1 MTTTAANPTNFALS
15 EEHNLVRI
23 SVRAMLQ
30 RLEPRRAEFR
40 KLAREKRFPEE
51 LWQGF
56 AEVGLLGCL
65 VPEAYGGNGSGLLAL
80 TIGFE
85 EICANGFSPGLL
97 LVTAMDSACI
107 LKNGSEEIKQRFLPK
122 VADGSLKLCFAITE
136 PDAGTNT
143 FRLSTTAKRDGDPS
157 AAPDGALRAGSY
169 VLNGQKTFIS
179 GADVADYMLVVART
193 TTLEE
198 LEAQGKPKSHGLSL
212 FLVETQSKG
221 LTKTPIDIGLTEEL
235 TQFQLFFDNVEV
247 PADHLVGQ
255 EDNGTFAMFNSLNPE
270 RILAA
275 AICAGMSEA
284 ALRKAVDYAKERRV
298 FKDTPI
304 GAYQAIAHP
313 LAEVKIWLEAV
324 KLMMYRAASA
334 FDSDVN
340 PAEVGTYANMAK
352 FLGADLAIKA
362 VDAAI
367 ETHGG
372 LGFAEETGL
381 IGQWAGARLLKTAP
395 VSREMILNYVSE
407 WNLGL
412 PRSY

>member
-1 MTTTAANPTNFALS
+1 MTTQTANVTNFALS
-15 EEHNLVRI
+15 DEHNLVRT
-23 SVRAMLQ
+23 SVRTMLQ

-40 KLAREKRFPEE
+40 ELARREKRFPEE

-56 AEVGLLGCL
+56 ADVGLLGCL
-65 VPEAYGGNGSGLLAL
+65 VPEEYGGNGAGLLAL

-85 EICANGFSPGLL
+85 EVCANGFSPGLL

-107 LKNGSEEIKQRFLPK
+107 LKNGSDQIKQRFLPGI
-122 VADGSLKLCFAITE
+122 ADGSLKLCFAITE

-143 FRLSTTAKRDGDPS
+143 FRITTHARRDGDN
-157 AAPDGALRAGSY
+157 Y
-169 VLNGQKTFIS
+169 VLNGQKMFIS
-179 GADVADYMLVVART
+179 GADIADYMLVVART
-193 TTLEE
+193 TTLDE

-212 FLVETQSKG
+212 FLLDTKSKG
-221 LTKTPIDIGLTEEL
+221 LEKTPIDIGLSDEL

-247 PADHLVGQ
+247 PADQLIGQ

-275 AICAGMSEA
+275 AICTGISEA

-298 FKDTPI
+298 FKNTPI
-304 GAYQAIAHP
+304 GAYQAISHP

-324 KLMMYRAASA
+324 KLMTYRAAWA
-334 FDSDVN
+334 FDNDLN

-381 IGQWAGARLLKTAP
+381 ITQWVGARLLKTAP

-412 PRSY
+412 RRSY

>member
-1 MTTTAANPTNFALS
+1 MTITANPTNFALS
-15 EEHNLVRI
+15 EEHNLVRTA
-23 SVRAMLQ
+23 VRTMLQ
-30 RLEPRRAEFR
+30 RLEPRREEFR
-40 KLAREKRFPEE
+40 ERARRERRFPEE
-51 LWQGF
+51 VWQGF
-56 AEVGLLGCL
+56 ADVGLLGCL
-65 VPEAYGGNGSGLLAL
+65 VPEEYGGNGAGLLAL

-85 EICANGFSPGLL
+85 EICANSFSPGLL
-97 LVTAMDSACI
+97 LVTAMDSACL
-107 LKNGSEEIKQRFLPK
+107 LKNGSEELKQRFLPG

-136 PDAGTNT
+136 PDAGTNA
-143 FRLSTTAKRDGDPS
+143 FRISTTAKRDGDRY
-157 AAPDGALRAGSY
+157 L
-169 VLNGQKTFIS
+169 LNGQKVFIS
-179 GADVADYMLVVART
+179 GVDAADYMLVVART
-193 TTLEE
+193 TTLAE
-198 LEAQGKPKSHGLSL
+198 LEDQGKPKSHGLSL
-212 FLVETQSKG
+212 FMVDTKAKG
-221 LTKTPIDIGLTEEL
+221 LEKTPINIGLSEEL

-275 AICAGMSEA
+275 AICTGMAEA
-284 ALRKAVDYAKERRV
+284 ALRKAVDYAKERKV
-298 FKDTPI
+298 FKETPI

-324 KLMMYRAASA
+324 KLMAYRAAWA
-334 FDSDVN
+334 FDRDMN

-381 IGQWAGARLLKTAP
+381 MAQWAGARLLKTAP